1 MSDSAYAF
9 SLTTFS
15 PQGKLIQIEYAMQ
28 TVNKGGTA
36 LGIKAKDGICIATE
50 KRTQP
55 LQDTGAVQKIQ
66 MIDEHV
72 GAVHAGIFGD
82 ARVLFTQA
90 RRFCQVY
97 RSEYGQPMPIG
108 QLVRKL
114 ADIMQEYTQSN
125 GVRPFGC
132 SLLIAGADSA
142 GNHLYQVDPSG
153 LFITWKATSIGSGS
167 TNAKVYL
174 EKRYSAEMEVEDATH
189 TAIRTL
195 KEGFDGKMDSQN
207 IELAKVENGKFTI
220 LPPSDIEEYLQ
231 ELE

>member
-15 PQGKLIQIEYAMQ
+15 PQGKLIQIEYAMA

-50 KRTQP
+50 KRTLP
-55 LQDTGAVQKIQ
+55 LQDADTVQKLQ
-66 MIDEHV
+66 MLDTHV
-72 GAVHAGIFGD
+72 GVVHAGMVAD
-82 ARVLFTQA
+82 ARVLFTKA

-97 RSEYGQPMPIG
+97 KSEYDAPMPIG

-132 SLLIAGADSA
+132 SLLVAGADTT

-153 LFITWKATSIGSGS
+153 LFISWKATSIGKGGN
-167 TNAKVYL
+167 NAKTYL
-174 EKRYSAEMEVEDATH
+174 EKRYSPDMEVEDATH

-195 KEGFDGKMDSQN
+195 KEGFDGKMDSSN
-207 IELAKVENGKFTI
+207 IEIAKVVDGKFEI
-220 LPPSDIEEYLQ
+220 LPASDIEEYLQ